1 MSTEASAVAGAKAG
15 PLEAYHEKSA
25 LNNGFKGAI
34 QSGAFGLFVSAVQN
48 SLATHKH
55 GAMGIFTRTG
65 SSIGLFAAIGA
76 AYGVTESFVSNLR
89 HKDDSVNSAVGACAS
104 GLVIGASGEYFFLNP
119 ICVPSHILIQS
130 SFILFFFVVGSIPTM
145 FGSCA
150 GLAAVVG
157 TFGAAGRSLTGPYSA
172 ALVDAAK
179 GDNSDNSTT
188 PGEVGWRAERER
200 RRNSFFKVSTM
211 DCNAT

>member
-89 HKDDSVNSAVGACAS
+89 HRDDSVNSAVGACAS
-104 GLVIGASGEYFFLNP
+104 GLVIGASGEFFFFPKPYICAVTHSDSIFLYSLFFCSRFNP
-119 ICVPSHILIQS
+119 YNVWILCGFGCCCRYIRRCR
-130 SFILFFFVVGSIPTM
+130 SFINRSILCC
-145 FGSCA
+145 FG
-150 GLAAVVG
+150 
-157 TFGAAGRSLTGPYSA
+157 
-172 ALVDAAK
+172 
-179 GDNSDNSTT
+179 
-188 PGEVGWRAERER
+188 
-200 RRNSFFKVSTM
+200 
-211 DCNAT
+211 